1 MAMSER
7 LRVCAFKGT
16 QNLPL
21 YVAQEQGFFAARD
34 LVVELTYTAGSAAQ
48 FTGLA
53 RGEYDLIQTAPDN
66 VINAASNPAALGL
79 DPAQALRITMLM
91 GGSTGPLALYA
102 QPSIATP
109 DDLRGATLGVDN
121 PGSGFAL
128 VLRDML
134 ARAGLLLGRDYGVT
148 EAGGTSA
155 RLDALQ
161 SGSVAATILYAPY
174 DALAAEQGFRRLAGS
189 TDYYA
194 AYASLATAGAAEWV
208 EAHAATVTG
217 YIAAILRALR
227 WIYQPANA
235 AARLILQR
243 EPSLALDERMAARA
257 YAAFVDPVH
266 GFGRDARLSD
276 AGLQQVIDLRVRYGD
291 ATFTLGTPTT
301 YRDLR
306 WYRRARAP
314 L

>member
-1 MAMSER
+1 MSER
-7 LRVCAFKGT
+7 LRVCAFKGA

-21 YVAQEQGFFAARD
+21 YVAQVQGFFTACD
-34 LVVELTYTAGSAAQ
+34 LAVELLYTAGSAAQ

-53 RGEYDLIQTAPDN
+53 RGDYDLIQTAPDN

-79 DPAQALRITMLM
+79 DPAQAPRITMLM
-91 GGSTGPLALYA
+91 GGSTGLLALYA

-134 ARAGLLLGRDYGVT
+134 ARARLELGCDYRVT

-161 SGSVAATILYAPY
+161 SGSVTATILYAPY
-174 DALAAEQGFRRLAGS
+174 DALAAERGFRRLASS
-189 TDYYA
+189 TDYYT
-194 AYASLATAGAAEWV
+194 AYASLATAGVAEWV
-208 EAHAATVTG
+208 KAHAATVTG
-217 YIAAILRALR
+217 YISAILQALR
-227 WIYQPANA
+227 WIYQPANVA

-243 EPSLALDERMAARA
+243 EPSLALDERLAARA
-257 YAAFVDPVH
+257 HAAFVDPAH
-266 GFGRDARLSD
+266 GFGREAWLSND
-276 AGLQQVIDLRVRYGD
+276 GLQQVIDLRERYG
-291 ATFTLGTPTT
+291 AAPVALGMPAA